1 MCPPADTASHLGSQ
15 STCTIDAGRYAWQM
29 KAPLT
34 SGLSLVTMACLL
46 MTQSPADA
54 ERPKPRRAHARSA
67 MIRHAATLATQPAPS
82 LDVGAGCVPVWVVVG
97 RETRRLPD
105 RCPVAAA
112 VAVAPAARTP
122 PTRTSKKKPP
132 ATCARFRTWVDANG
146 VRRQRPL
153 C

>member
-1 MCPPADTASHLGSQ
+1 
-15 STCTIDAGRYAWQM
+15 M

-54 ERPKPRRAHARSA
+54 ERSKPRRAQARSA
-67 MIRHAATLATQPAPS
+67 MIRHAAPASHAAPAV

-105 RCPVAAA
+105 RCPLPTGTAPSA
-112 VAVAPAARTP
+112 VTAAPAARTP
-122 PTRTSKKKPP
+122 QTRTSKKKPP
-132 ATCARFRTWVDANG
+132 ATCARFRTWIDANG
-146 VRRQRPL
+146 VRRQQPL